1 MVRHQ
6 IDRHTLRAV
15 RLTSGDMQIS
25 CHSSPP
31 GKCPTFGSLLN
42 DVRFFGRKQNI
53 ERSGGGDINATSAN
67 HYKSWPKGN
76 LYMKILLANPNTTD
90 VVTQRMAAVAR
101 GAASPGTEIVAV
113 TATTGVPYIA
123 TRAEAVLGAS
133 ALFDLLGRHAHGM
146 DAVIVAAFGD
156 PGLEAA
162 RELLPIPVVGMA
174 EAAMLTACMLGRRF
188 AVVTFAPSL
197 CAWFHDSIDH
207 VGLRQ
212 RCSGVHCLDEP
223 FADIASVAEEKRV
236 KLVALCRTAVAAGA
250 EVCILAGAPLA
261 GLAASIADAD
271 SGSARGRCCGCDAP
285 GGNLGCTASTEGLR
299 GRLSSPGSE
308 AYDRNQRHCGRTIRR
323 FAMMRSMADILI
335 RANRSVK

>member
-1 MVRHQ
+1 
-6 IDRHTLRAV
+6 
-15 RLTSGDMQIS
+15 MQIS

-236 KLVALCRTAVAAGA
+236 KLVALCQTAVAAGA

-261 GLAASIADAD
+261 GLAASIADEIPVPLVDGVAAATRQAETLGALRPRKA
-271 SGSARGRCCGCDAP
+271 SV
-285 GGNLGCTASTEGLR
+285 GGFRRPDPKRMTGISDTVVELFGGL
-299 GRLSSPGSE
+299 P
-308 AYDRNQRHCGRTIRR
+308 
-323 FAMMRSMADILI
+323 
-335 RANRSVK
+335 